1 MPFEKKVWEAK
12 DGTTHKTRDLA
23 VAYEELLDIYDYV
36 DRNPIFCGSSEAK
49 VDGQAIGLW
58 LKDNPSIYMKY
69 LHGGECP
76 QGQEDVDG
84 D

>member
-12 DGTTHKTRDLA
+12 DGTTHETREDA
-23 VAYEELLDIYDYV
+23 VVYEELMDLYKYV
-36 DRNPIFCGSSEAK
+36 DEHPIYGGHSESAI
-49 VDGQAIGLW
+49 DGQALGLW